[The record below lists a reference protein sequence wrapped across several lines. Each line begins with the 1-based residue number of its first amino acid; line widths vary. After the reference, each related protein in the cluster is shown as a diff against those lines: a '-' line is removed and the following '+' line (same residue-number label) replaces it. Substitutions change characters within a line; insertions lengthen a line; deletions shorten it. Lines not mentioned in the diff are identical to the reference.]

1 MLGVG
6 SKVIA
11 TVTTALVVISILSG
25 TILYIQRDAK
35 ETLTQEIV
43 IEQLEQ
49 KLETIKRVEEKLD
62 ETDSIVNDADSAYEW
77 LLQRQ
82 SNTD

>member
-6 SKVIA
+6 SKVIV

>member
-6 SKVIA
+6 SKVIV

-25 TILYIQRDAK
+25 TILYIQRGAK

>member
-11 TVTTALVVISILSG
+11 IVTTALVVISILSG
-25 TILYIQRDAK
+25 TILYIQRGAK

>member
-49 KLETIKRVEEKLD
+49 KLETIKRVEEKLN